1 MLDGQAAGAHAA
13 VVHAALAVGRVVP
26 APPGEAAAGTRR
38 VPKISAAAR
47 GRQRD
52 EAGRLGMQPPPP
64 MRRAVHLDRAL
75 VDGEVADRA
84 PVLLGQRARGDQ
96 WKVAMEFLGDR
107 ALPQVSS
114 SIVI

>member
-26 APPGEAAAGTRR
+26 APPEEDAAGTRR
-38 VPKISAAAR
+38 APKISAAAR

-75 VDGEVADRA
+75 VDGEVADR
-84 PVLLGQRARGDQ
+84 PRPPRSEGTRRSVEGSHGIP
-96 WKVAMEFLGDR
+96 WG
-107 ALPQVSS
+107 PSS
-114 SIVI
+114 STS